1 MFKKL
6 LLELFHFFIPVW
18 FLFSFISDY
27 DKEHKTKWRSN
38 QLEKCKPGKKQTT
51 QYTFP
56 PLVNPKWEIF
66 TLHVSRFSLKVLII
80 FSDAIGYYLSPMHIT
95 CYSILVFTKRCI
107 WYIRSSDV
115 PNMDIKIHQKRAT
128 EQKQLDVQ
136 NNKTMKR
143 IKWTLPR
150 GFIHWLLLATSLSCA
165 ALHVFKQ
172 KHVK

>member
-1 MFKKL
+1 MIKNTRQNKDQINL
-6 LLELFHFFIPVW
+6 
-18 FLFSFISDY
+18 
-27 DKEHKTKWRSN
+27 KN
-38 QLEKCKPGKKQTT
+38 CKPGKNQTT

-66 TLHVSRFSLKVLII
+66 TLHVSRFSLKVPII

-95 CYSILVFTKRCI
+95 CYSILVFTKRCV

-150 GFIHWLLLATSLSCA
+150 GFIHWLLLTTSLSCA

>member
-1 MFKKL
+1 MIKNTRQNKDQ
-6 LLELFHFFIPVW
+6 
-18 FLFSFISDY
+18 ISL
-27 DKEHKTKWRSN
+27 KN
-38 QLEKCKPGKKQTT
+38 CKPGKKQTT

-80 FSDAIGYYLSPMHIT
+80 FSDAIRYYLSPMHIT
-95 CYSILVFTKRCI
+95 CYSILVFTKRCV

-136 NNKTMKR
+136 NHKTMKR

-150 GFIHWLLLATSLSCA
+150 GFIHWLLLATSLSCV